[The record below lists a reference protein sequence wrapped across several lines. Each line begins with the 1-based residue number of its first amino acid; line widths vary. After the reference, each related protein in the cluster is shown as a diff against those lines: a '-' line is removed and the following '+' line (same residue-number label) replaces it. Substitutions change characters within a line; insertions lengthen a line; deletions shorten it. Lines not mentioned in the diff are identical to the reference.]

1 MGKISN
7 IPWKIYQLCD
17 LILSSQQSHEETGIE
32 RLSDAPKATQ
42 LLKLWAQPWNQTC
55 CCSPNPFSFLIP
67 QGKAESLF

>member
-7 IPWKIYQLCD
+7 IPWKIHQLCD
-17 LILSSQQSHEETGIE
+17 LTLSSQQSYEEIGIE

-42 LLKLWAQPWNQTC
+42 LLQLWAQPWNQTC
-55 CCSPNPFSFLIP
+55 WSPNPFSFLIP